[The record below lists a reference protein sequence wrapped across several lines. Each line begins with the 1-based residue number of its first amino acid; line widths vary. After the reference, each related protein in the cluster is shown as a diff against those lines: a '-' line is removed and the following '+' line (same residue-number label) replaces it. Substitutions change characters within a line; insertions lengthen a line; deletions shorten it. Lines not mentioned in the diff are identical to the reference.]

1 MDFSRARDEG
11 PAWEPTADKV
21 LGLDQLADMG
31 TGPAPPPDDDLQDL
45 GDLTY
50 AQLAQARGL
59 DPEALDRLADLR
71 LPRPSRT
78 TDSGPH
84 PSAGPSPTVSAPV
97 STVPAVASTVP
108 AVASTVPAVASTV
121 PAAASTV
128 PGAAAPTVAA
138 RAPMVPAAAPTVAA
152 AAPTMPAPAP
162 IGPGLASMVP
172 TSGLPAGKLPT
183 WPPPGAVPTATAD
196 PITRSAETDESEPAT
211 RLRWRWSKRSG
222 G

>member
-78 TDSGPH
+78 SDGGPH

-97 STVPAVASTVP
+97 STVPAVAPTAP
-108 AVASTVPAVASTV
+108 APASTVAAPASTVAAPASTVSARATMV
-121 PAAASTV
+121 PAAASTDA
-128 PGAAAPTVAA
+128 AAAPTV
-138 RAPMVPAAAPTVAA
+138 
-152 AAPTMPAPAP
+152 PAPAP
-162 IGPGLASMVP
+162 IGAGLVSMVP

-196 PITRSAETDESEPAT
+196 PVTRSAETDGSEPAT
-211 RLRWRWSKRSG
+211 RLRWRWSKRSSG
-222 G
+222 